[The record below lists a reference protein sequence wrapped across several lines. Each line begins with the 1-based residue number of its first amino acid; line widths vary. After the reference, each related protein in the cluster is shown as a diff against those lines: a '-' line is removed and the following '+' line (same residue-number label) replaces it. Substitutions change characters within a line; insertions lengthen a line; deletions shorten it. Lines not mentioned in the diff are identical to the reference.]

1 MDLKIY
7 VQKIEEFPMA
17 LKPNNWMGARSQ
29 QMSHDQAY
37 AAGIDEGLRSYMLKV
52 YNYMCIGLGLTGAVA
67 FATSTSPVMLQTIY
81 GSGLQWIV
89 MLAPIGLVFF
99 LAARV
104 HALRASTAQALF
116 WVYAGLMGLSLA
128 YVFVAYTGESVA
140 RVFFITAGAF
150 AGLSLFGYTTKRNLS
165 GMGSFLIMGVI
176 GLLIAMV
183 VNIFL
188 ESSALQFGISVLGVL
203 IFAGLTAYDTQKIKS
218 IYVESDGSAVA
229 EKKAI
234 MGALTLYLDFINMF
248 IFLLHIFG
256 NRE

>member
-1 MDLKIY
+1 
-7 VQKIEEFPMA
+7 MA
-17 LKPNNWMGARSQ
+17 LGPNNRLGVRTQ
-29 QMSHDQAY
+29 QMSHDEAY
-37 AAGIDEGLRSYMLKV
+37 VAGVDEGLRAYMLKV

-67 FATSTSPVMLQTIY
+67 FATSTSPAMMQAIY
-81 GSGLQWIV
+81 GTPLQWVV

-99 LAARV
+99 LAAKV
-104 HALRASTAQALF
+104 QSMRASTAQTLF
-116 WVYAGLMGLSLA
+116 WVYAGSMGLSLA
-128 YVFVAYTGESVA
+128 YVFAVYTGESVA

-150 AGLSLFGYTTKRNLS
+150 AGLSLYGYTTKRNLS

-176 GLLIAMV
+176 GLLIAAV

-188 ESSALQFGISVLGVL
+188 ESSALQFAISVLGVL

-218 IYVESDGSAVA
+218 IYMESDGTAVA

-248 IFLLHIFG
+248 IFMLHLFG